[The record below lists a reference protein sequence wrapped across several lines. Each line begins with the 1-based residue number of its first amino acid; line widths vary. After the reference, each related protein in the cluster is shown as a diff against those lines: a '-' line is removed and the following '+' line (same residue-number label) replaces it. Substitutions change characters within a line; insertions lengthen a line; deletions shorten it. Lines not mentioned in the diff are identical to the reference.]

1 MYTVYVLYSSLYD
14 KIYIGYTSDLTARLL
29 SHNVLGKRGWTMG
42 YRPWTVVYTEQY
54 NEKSE
59 ALSREKE
66 LKTTVYVLYS
76 SLYDKIYI
84 GYTSDLTARLL
95 SHNELG
101 KRMDNQVPA
110 MARGLY
116 GTIL

>member
-54 NEKSE
+54 NEKS
-59 ALSREKE
+59 AAIAREKE
-66 LKTTVYVLYS
+66 LKTSKYRKWIREEIIS
-76 SLYDKIYI
+76 
-84 GYTSDLTARLL
+84 
-95 SHNELG
+95 
-101 KRMDNQVPA
+101 KR
-110 MARGLY
+110 
-116 GTIL
+116 

>member
-14 KIYIGYTSDLTARLL
+14 KIYIGYTSDL
-29 SHNVLGKRGWTMG
+29 N
-42 YRPWTVVYTEQY
+42 
-54 NEKSE
+54 
-59 ALSREKE
+59 
-66 LKTTVYVLYS
+66 
-76 SLYDKIYI
+76 
-84 GYTSDLTARLL
+84 ARLL